1 MSDFHSRVRAL
12 RKLRG
17 FSAAELAEKAD
28 LTEGYIHMIER
39 GARGRRPT
47 LDLARKLARAL
58 SVTVDELL
66 DGADVAPDG
75 AEEPVTD
82 DAAEAP

>member
-1 MSDFHSRVRAL
+1 MSDFHSRVRDL
-12 RKLRG
+12 RKLRDL
-17 FSAAELAEKAD
+17 SAAELAQKAE

-39 GARGRRPT
+39 GARGKRPT
-47 LDLARKLARAL
+47 LDLARRLARAL

-75 AEEPVTD
+75 AEETVTD
-82 DAAEAP
+82 DAAEVA

>member
-1 MSDFHSRVRAL
+1 MSDFHSRVRDL

-17 FSAAELAEKAD
+17 LSAAELAEKAE

-47 LDLARKLARAL
+47 LDLARRLARAL

-66 DGADVAPDG
+66 DGADVAPE
-75 AEEPVTD
+75 ATD
-82 DAAEAP
+82 LAATGS